1 MIDGEGKRGWV
12 GKLIKEQEKFLKE
25 TDIYVHYFD
34 FEDGVMGVHV
44 FQNLSNCTLQ
54 ICAIYFI
61 SVIP

>member
-1 MIDGEGKRGWV
+1 MGRVKRGWV
-12 GKLIKEQEKFLKE
+12 GKLIKEQEKFLRGI
-25 TDIYVHYFD
+25 DMYVHYFD
-34 FEDGVMGVHV
+34 CEDGVMGVHV